1 MNNDMNKIASIKK
14 LFTLFASIKKLFTL
28 FFVFVFLLSFVKV
41 LPVVSGAESF
51 VSVNLSD
58 NYVGHF
64 TAYDIMFQ
72 SNAPISKDEKIAIL
86 FDDKIPIFRNTELA
100 EQITVNGKVVPE
112 TPLFLGHEIDI
123 ESPLSISASENVKI
137 SIPKGILQN
146 PQTIGYFTLSIKVGE
161 NTYQSEYYKITDRD
175 TVKDVSLS
183 CSEGDFIIT
192 FRTGFDGV
200 LEKYETKTARMGRFS
215 FVQPVP
221 KDFIFIRFSHLMA
234 EGIVSLSKNDI
245 TVNGKNPPVN
255 PTIKTHFEGT
265 DTEEKE
271 VAIVVPKDIN
281 ANSEVKVVIKG
292 ISLKEKESGT
302 LYVKVWTSKEF
313 TPVSSNSISVES
325 PYFLKTV
332 CTVTPGTP
340 DGENGFYK
348 SAPNVCLTAESGSL
362 IKEVDTFYS
371 FDGKQFAKYEKPFAL
386 QGGSYTLY
394 YYPAGYLKNGSKI
407 TENVQ
412 SKQFNVDTQPPLVQ
426 LLSPA
431 ETDNPMYLLKFSISD
446 ANFDYAK
453 AEVNGI
459 TFVFTRESAELPI
472 YIFGKS
478 ISVKITAFD
487 RAGNK
492 TEKTFVIK
500 LSRE

>member
-1 MNNDMNKIASIKK
+1 MNKIASIKK
-14 LFTLFASIKKLFTL
+14 LFTLSL
-28 FFVFVFLLSFVKV
+28 VFVFLLSFVKV
-41 LPVVSGAESF
+41 SSAVSVAESA

-64 TAYDIMFQ
+64 AAYDIVFQ
-72 SNAPISKDEKIAIL
+72 SDAPISKGEKIAIL

-112 TPLFLGHEIDI
+112 APLFLGHEIDI
-123 ESPLSISASENVKI
+123 ESPLFISSSKNVKI

-146 PQTIGYFTLSIKVGE
+146 PQTAGYFTLSIKVGE
-161 NTYQSEYYKITDRD
+161 STYQSEYYKIMDRD

-183 CSEGDFIIT
+183 RSEGDFIIT
-192 FRTGFDGV
+192 FRTGFDGA
-200 LEKYETKTARMGRFS
+200 LKRYETKTAGMGRFS

-221 KDFIFIRFSHLMA
+221 KDFIFIRFSHLMS
-234 EGIVSLSKNDI
+234 EVIVSLSKNDI
-245 TVNGKNPPVN
+245 TVNAKNPPVN
-255 PTIKTHFEGT
+255 PAIKTHFEGT
-265 DTEEKE
+265 DAEEKE
-271 VAIVVPKDIN
+271 IAIVVPKDIN
-281 ANSEVKVVIKG
+281 ANSEVKVVIRG
-292 ISLKEKESGT
+292 ISLSEKESGA

-313 TPVSSNSISVES
+313 TPVFSNAISVES

-332 CTVTPGTP
+332 CTVTPETP

-348 SAPNVCLTAESGSL
+348 SAPNVCLTTESGSL

-371 FDGKQFAKYEKPFAL
+371 FDGKQFVKYEKPFAL
-386 QGGSYTLY
+386 PDGSYTLFY
-394 YYPAGYLKNGSKI
+394 YSVGYLKNGSKI

-426 LLSPA
+426 LLSPVEA
-431 ETDNPMYLLKFSISD
+431 DNPSYLLKFSVSD
-446 ANFDYAK
+446 ANLDYAE
-453 AEVNGI
+453 AEVSGI
-459 TFVFTRESAELPI
+459 TFVFTSKSAELPV

-478 ISVKITAFD
+478 ISVKVTAFD

-500 LSRE
+500 LSGE